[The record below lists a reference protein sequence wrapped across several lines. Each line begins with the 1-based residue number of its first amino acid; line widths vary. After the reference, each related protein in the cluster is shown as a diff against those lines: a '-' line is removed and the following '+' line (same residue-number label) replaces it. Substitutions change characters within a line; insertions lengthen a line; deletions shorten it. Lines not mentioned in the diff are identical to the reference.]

1 VEHLDEI
8 SVEEL
13 QDALDSVDEKK
24 PTQRLLAAIPYKNG
38 VTQTELAEW
47 YDVQRRTI
55 YSWLKRLDTDE
66 SLEQAVSDDKRTGRK
81 RKLSDSKQQ
90 EFEETVHEPPEEAGI
105 DAPAWTPVLVQ
116 EYLQETYGVEYSI
129 PSCRRLLKEA
139 GLSYQKPRRTAAE
152 ADEDEQKEFHEELK
166 KKRRKMDATVVCID
180 QTKKSVQFETRAAWF
195 SLGMKSSVELSGQRD
210 WTCLL
215 GAITEAGDRVF
226 SRFEE
231 YVTADHA
238 KHFILA
244 LCKEFEDDLIVVLDG
259 APYFQASAVTDLAA
273 GDDLAF
279 VTLPAYSP
287 ELNPVE
293 ECWRQLQAS
302 LSNRFFDSLV
312 ELMTAVDTALSTFH
326 SKYEQLF
333 LIVIFCTGEYF
344 HTTV

>member
-1 VEHLDEI
+1 MDHLDEI

-13 QDALDSVDEKK
+13 QDALDNVEGKK
-24 PTQRLLAAIPYKNG
+24 PTERLLAAIAYKNG

-66 SLEQAVSDDKRTGRK
+66 SLEQAVTDAHRSGRK
-81 RKLSDSKQQ
+81 RKLSEKEQK
-90 EFEETVHEPPEEAGI
+90 EFEEAVHESPENVGV
-105 DAPAWTPVLVQ
+105 DAPAWTPALVQ
-116 EYLQETYGVEYSI
+116 QYLDEAYDVDYSI

-152 ADEDEQKEFHEELK
+152 SDADEQETFREELK
-166 KKRRKMDATVVCID
+166 KKRQEMDATVVCID
-180 QTKKSVQFETRAAWF
+180 QTKKSVQVEPRAAWF
-195 SLGMKSSVELSGQRD
+195 PRGTRPSVELSGRRD

-215 GAITEAGDRVF
+215 GAITEDGDRFF

-244 LCKEFEDDLIVVLDG
+244 LCKEFEEDLIIVLDG
-259 APYFQASAVTDLAA
+259 APYFRASAVTDLAA
-273 GDDLAF
+273 RDDLAF

-293 ECWRQLQAS
+293 ECWRQLQSA
-302 LSNRFFDSLV
+302 LSNRFFDSLS
-312 ELMTAVDTALSTFH
+312 ELTAAIDTALD
-326 SKYEQLF
+326 QLS
-333 LIVIFCTGEYF
+333 IPDMSNYF
-344 HTTV
+344 